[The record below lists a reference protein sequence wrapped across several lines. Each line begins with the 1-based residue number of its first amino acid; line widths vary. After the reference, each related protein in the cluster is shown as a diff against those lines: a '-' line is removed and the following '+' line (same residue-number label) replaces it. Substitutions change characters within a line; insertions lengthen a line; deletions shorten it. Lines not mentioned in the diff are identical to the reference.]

1 MPARSAIVVIGS
13 SVACWAIA
21 RSGFSA
27 DIVVLQE
34 GSRGRSHSTGTMRG
48 DGRDEGGAK
57 RRREDEASPAARFP
71 RAPSSAPARSSLVRE
86 QERCRRRPM
95 SAVGWG
101 VARAG
106 RTGGGGGDL
115 APVTDAAARV
125 QPRTPLGDAAVTQ
138 VAG

>member
-48 DGRDEGGAK
+48 DGRGEGGAN
-57 RRREDEASPAARFP
+57 RSRDDGASPGARIA
-71 RAPSSAPARSSLVRE
+71 RAPCPAPARRALVRE
-86 QERCRRRPM
+86 KERGRRRPP
-95 SAVGWG
+95 SDGGWGDACAAVGE
-101 VARAG
+101 RAG
-106 RTGGGGGDL
+106 G
-115 APVTDAAARV
+115 
-125 QPRTPLGDAAVTQ
+125 
-138 VAG
+138 